1 MITDFITKHNI
12 TIYRLSKLTG
22 VSQQTLHLWVKK
34 GPPNPVFTAM
44 ALAELG
50 RKLETKSN

>member
-1 MITDFITKHNI
+1 MITKFITKHNI